1 MPESVMPTDL
11 PEWAM
16 RQSAG
21 FLSDL
26 GDRWRHVRA
35 VGERAR
41 QVSVILGEEDQGV
54 LVAAAYLH
62 DIGYAPV
69 LRRTGAHQLDGA
81 GWVRS
86 QGYERL
92 ACLVAHHSQARF
104 ELELRELSEDL
115 AAYPRE
121 ESAVADALVYC
132 DLTTG
137 PAGQA
142 MTLQE
147 RIDEV
152 RSRYGPG
159 TLVAEALD
167 EATPDLRRAVERTEQ
182 RICEPGGSNQTAS
195 DTGRAAPAPAQRRP
209 PRLATPAWSRPWG
222 EDSGRVGGVWGR

>member
-1 MPESVMPTDL
+1 MPTDL
-11 PEWAM
+11 PEWALH
-16 RQSAG
+16 QSAG

-26 GDRWRHVRA
+26 GDRWCHVRA

-41 QVSVILGEEDQGV
+41 QVSVILDEEDQGV
-54 LVAAAYLH
+54 LVAAAFLH

-69 LRRTGAHQLDGA
+69 LHRTGAHQLDGA
-81 GWVRS
+81 RWVRS

-104 ELELRELSEDL
+104 ELKLRGLTEEL
-115 AAYPRE
+115 ATYPRE
-121 ESAVADALVYC
+121 KSAVADALVYC

-147 RIDEV
+147 RLDEV
-152 RSRYGPG
+152 HRRYGQG

-167 EATPDLRRAVERTEQ
+167 NATPDLRRGVERTEQ
-182 RICEPGGSNQTAS
+182 RIRELVTP
-195 DTGRAAPAPAQRRP
+195 RR
-209 PRLATPAWSRPWG
+209 
-222 EDSGRVGGVWGR
+222 

>member
-1 MPESVMPTDL
+1 MPGSARTTDL
-11 PEWAM
+11 AEWAK
-16 RQSAG
+16 RRSAE

-26 GDRWRHVRA
+26 GDRWRHVRG

-41 QVSVILGEEDQGV
+41 RVSVILGEQDQGV

-69 LRRTGAHQLDGA
+69 LRRTGVHQLDGA
-81 GWVRS
+81 AWVRS
-86 QGYERL
+86 HGYERL

-104 ELELRELSEDL
+104 ELELRGLTEEL

-121 ESAVADALVYC
+121 DSAVADALIYC
-132 DLTTG
+132 DLMTG

-142 MTLQE
+142 MTLRE

-152 RSRYGPG
+152 RGRYGPE

-167 EATPDLRRAVERTEQ
+167 QATPDLRWAVERTEERMRERVTSQ
-182 RICEPGGSNQTAS
+182 R
-195 DTGRAAPAPAQRRP
+195 
-209 PRLATPAWSRPWG
+209 
-222 EDSGRVGGVWGR
+222 